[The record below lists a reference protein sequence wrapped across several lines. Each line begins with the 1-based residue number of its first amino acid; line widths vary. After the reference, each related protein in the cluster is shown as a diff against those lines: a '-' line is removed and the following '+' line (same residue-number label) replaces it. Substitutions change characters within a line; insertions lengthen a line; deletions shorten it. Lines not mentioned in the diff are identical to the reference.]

1 MDSFVPFIRSAQ
13 IPSRNNFTRNRLKN
27 FFYARRTTDKRNDSR
42 CYFGATAITGTE
54 TRRKSGEDK
63 REFAE
68 LLLRDWLE
76 FEGRRKQHTQ
86 KKKRRTRHANSS

>member
-1 MDSFVPFIRSAQ
+1 M
-13 IPSRNNFTRNRLKN
+13 KN

-86 KKKRRTRHANSS
+86 KKNGVRGTQIRLSASRLPHPPAAAARIPPRA